1 MESTINLI
9 IAEDHP
15 TFSFG
20 IEQNLSN
27 FENISIIGKASNGK
41 QLMQMLN
48 SLTPDLI
55 LLDIMMPYMTGIE
68 AAKQIKRKAPFI
80 KIIFI
85 TMYEDSHI
93 IEQCKEFGDGYIS
106 KSTTVDELIKAI
118 NIVVCEKGKYF
129 LKSTVKNQ
137 IDIYDDYLVKK
148 YKLTKREIELIQLL
162 KSGKTTKEIA
172 QNLFLSTFTIETH
185 RKNIFRKLQV
195 KNIAEM
201 ISFAINN
208 SII

>member
-1 MESTINLI
+1 MASTINVI

-48 SLTPDLI
+48 SLTPNLI

-68 AAKQIKRKAPFI
+68 AAVQIKRKAPSI

-93 IEQCKEFGDGYIS
+93 IEQCKECGDGYIS
-106 KSTTVDELIKAI
+106 KSTTVNELIKAI
-118 NIVVCEKGKYF
+118 NTVTCENGKYF
-129 LKSTVKNQ
+129 LKATINSQN
-137 IDIYDDYLVKK
+137 DIYADDLVKK

-162 KSGKTTKEIA
+162 KNGKTTKEIA
-172 QNLFLSTFTIETH
+172 QKLFLSTLTIETH

-201 ISFAINN
+201 ISFATNN